1 MNLDNLFQRVDRT
14 GRLLQ
19 PGGEAGGHGEGAA
32 GAAHAADG
40 REPRAAQPLPGD
52 PDLQQR
58 PLHPAQPGELTSSS
72 SWVLMLTSTLQQL
85 APASLGSGL
94 MSQHQQAALLQAA
107 AQGGPLPLLPL
118 TTPTTSDPPL
128 SSIDTIAPLQ
138 HTFQVHT

>member
-1 MNLDNLFQRVDRT
+1 
-14 GRLLQ
+14 
-19 PGGEAGGHGEGAA
+19 
-32 GAAHAADG
+32 
-40 REPRAAQPLPGD
+40 
-52 PDLQQR
+52 
-58 PLHPAQPGELTSSS
+58 
-72 SWVLMLTSTLQQL
+72 MLTSILQQL

-138 HTFQVHT
+138 HTFQVHTKDGTDGVISCLTYCRPSPATQDSATPPPPRPPARPAPPCWLLGRGQLGTRARPPGRGRGRASS